1 MTTVPA
7 PIGRP
12 PATSRAELEVA
23 AFELFSAR
31 GFEATTVED
40 IASAAGI
47 GRRTF
52 FRYFASKNDV
62 VWGDFQG
69 HLDRLRAGLDCMDPA
84 LAVGPALVEAIVA
97 FNVFPDAELGRHRQR
112 MNLIFNVADLQA
124 HSTLQYAKWR
134 ATVASFAADRTGRA
148 ADELWPQLVA
158 HTALGAALA
167 AYDVWMRDEAASL
180 TGVLRRALDAWVG
193 VTR

>member
-1 MTTVPA
+1 MTTIPA
-7 PIGRP
+7 PMGRP
-12 PATSRAELEVA
+12 PATTRADLEVA
-23 AFELFSAR
+23 AFELFSLR

-62 VWGDFQG
+62 VWGEFPG
-69 HLDRLRAGLDCMDPA
+69 HLDGLRSGLDSMDPA

-97 FNVFPDAELGRHRQR
+97 FNAFPEAELGRHRQR
-112 MNLIFNVADLQA
+112 MNLIVNVADLQA

-134 ATVASFAADRTGRA
+134 AVVASFAAARTGQA
-148 ADELWPQLVA
+148 ADGLWPQLVS

-180 TGVLRRALDAWVG
+180 TGVLRSAFTAWVAL
-193 VTR
+193 TR